1 MEPLWVA
8 LGQLW
13 TQLRVKATQPSG
25 SINVIRANPLTI
37 ALIEGWATT
46 LSKFADTGGSVVAEA
61 FVARPRR
68 QAWHLLVACVGLAG
82 TCDIS
87 SPLFSIASVLWSQRG
102 TCRSALSPAI
112 GSFGIAAQKART

>member
-1 MEPLWVA
+1 VTERFGGCLNYGKKMEPLWVA

-68 QAWHLLVACVGLAG
+68 QAHGIC
-82 TCDIS
+82 S
-87 SPLFSIASVLWSQRG
+87 SPASD
-102 TCRSALSPAI
+102 
-112 GSFGIAAQKART
+112 